1 LEEINL
7 AFGQSVVIRMD
18 EITDSEAHKEVGGY
32 GDAESGNG
40 KAVANNVN
48 VEVP

>member
-1 LEEINL
+1 MEEINL
-7 AFGQSVVIRMD
+7 AFGQNVVVRMD

-32 GDAESGNG
+32 GDPESG
-40 KAVANNVN
+40 KAVASNVN